1 MSLIFFEMSLKKY
14 DFCLEVGI
22 DPSKR
27 VTYHTFCG
35 ENLRNGVFFTSY
47 STLQSL
53 APRQAQGKLGLG
65 QCLQDAI
72 K

>member
-1 MSLIFFEMSLKKY
+1 MSLKKY
-14 DFCLEVGI
+14 DFCLEVGV

-53 APRQAQGKLGLG
+53 AHAPVSARSYKMKVENL
-65 QCLQDAI
+65 
-72 K
+72 KYTNT